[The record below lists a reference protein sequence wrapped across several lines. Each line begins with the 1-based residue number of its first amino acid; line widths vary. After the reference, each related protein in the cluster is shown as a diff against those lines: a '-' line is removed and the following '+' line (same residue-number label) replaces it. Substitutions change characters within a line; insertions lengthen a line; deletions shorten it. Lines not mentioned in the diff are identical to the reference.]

1 MYTKT
6 SKNPVKKITACP
18 LAGESWWLEW
28 IPEQI
33 LNKHDVMEVKNEK
46 AIADIFVKITHETS
60 SNWDIRML
68 PEKN

>member
-1 MYTKT
+1 MDGRRDRL
-6 SKNPVKKITACP
+6 NI
-18 LAGESWWLEW
+18 EW

-33 LNKHDVMEVKNEK
+33 LNKHDVMDVKNEK
-46 AIADIFVKITHETS
+46 AMADIFVKITHETS